1 MVLSIRVLTPHR
13 ICGVIFF
20 VKLKGETMVSKITS
34 SITEINQK
42 GVYSGFIGRR
52 LYGTIRYNKAK
63 ELLRFGT
70 LQAPIDNAK
79 DVGIIVLPTTE
90 LTATELANW
99 LKQNKIVDLT
109 IGNYFNGK
117 YKSDIGVSFNETSLC
132 VQINNITSIRLKD
145 IAMQMRKDF
154 RQESVLIKDNS
165 TGKIWR

>member
-1 MVLSIRVLTPHR
+1 
-13 ICGVIFF
+13 
-20 VKLKGETMVSKITS
+20 MVSKITS

-70 LQAPIDNAK
+70 LQAPID
-79 DVGIIVLPTTE
+79 DVVIIALPTTE
-90 LTATELANW
+90 LTATEIANW
-99 LKQNKIVDLT
+99 LKQKEMFDWT

-132 VQINNITSIRLKD
+132 VQINNIAPTKLKN
-145 IAMQMRKDF
+145 IAMLMCKDF
-154 RQESVLIKDNS
+154 RLASVLVKDYS
-165 TGKIWR
+165 TGKMWR

>member
-1 MVLSIRVLTPHR
+1 MWSY
-13 ICGVIFF
+13 FF
-20 VKLKGETMVSKITS
+20 VKLKGEAMALRETS

-52 LYGTIRYNKAK
+52 LYGTIRYNKSK

-70 LQAPIDNAK
+70 LQANAK
-79 DVGIIVLPTTE
+79 DVGIIVLFTTE
-90 LTATELANW
+90 LTATEIASW
-99 LKQNKIVDLT
+99 LKQKEILDWT

-132 VQINNITSIRLKD
+132 VQINNITSTKLKA
-145 IAMQMRKDF
+145 IALQMCKDL
-154 RQESVLIKDNS
+154 RQESVLIKDYS